1 MMMKQRYNFLLI
13 WASLSFTAS
22 AVMASG
28 IAPEST
34 DARAIMLAV
43 QNRPAGDKKESRM
56 QLTIQ
61 DSGGRTRER
70 MLQLSELDFE
80 ESKKSMVFFES
91 PADVRNVA
99 LLTVDYNA
107 GHKSDDQWLFMPKL
121 RRTTRIGSSKR
132 SGAFMGS
139 DFTYGDMT
147 QLNPELYHYRIL
159 KQDILVSGEDCWLI
173 EARPKTEAEQEQSG
187 AIKQHLWVSKSKL
200 IPIRMKS
207 WVRKGKKLR
216 YLTQEKIKLID
227 GFWTAFVTR
236 ARTVRNGK
244 VESESSLEILQVEY
258 GVNSVAAADFNL
270 RNLEKGI

>member
-1 MMMKQRYNFLLI
+1 MMNQKYNYLLI
-13 WASLSFTAS
+13 WASLGLASTA
-22 AVMASG
+22 ALASG
-28 IAPEST
+28 IDADST
-34 DARAIMLAV
+34 DARAVMEAV
-43 QNRPAGDKKESRM
+43 QERPAGNRIESRM

-70 MLQLSELDFE
+70 MLQRLELGFD

-107 GHKSDDQWLFMPKL
+107 SDKSDDQWLFMPKL

-132 SGAFMGS
+132 SSAFMGS

-147 QLNPELYHYRIL
+147 QLNPELYHYQIL
-159 KQDILVSGEDCWLI
+159 KQDILVSGENCWLI
-173 EARPKTEAEQEQSG
+173 EARPRTEAEKEQSG
-187 AIKQHLWVSKSKL
+187 TLKQHLWVSKSKL

-216 YLTQEKIKLID
+216 YLSQENIKLID
-227 GFWTAFVTR
+227 GVWTTFLTR

-244 VESESSLEILQVEY
+244 VESESSLEMLQVQY
-258 GVNSVAAADFNL
+258 GVDSITAGEFNL